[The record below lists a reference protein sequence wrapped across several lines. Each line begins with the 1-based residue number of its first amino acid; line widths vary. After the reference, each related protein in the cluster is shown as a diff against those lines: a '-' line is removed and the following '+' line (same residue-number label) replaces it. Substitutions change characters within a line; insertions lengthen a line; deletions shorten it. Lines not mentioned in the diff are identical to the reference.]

1 MSVCEKFCWWFHDHI
16 IYPLKQYYY
25 KHRKTHYVCGAC
37 GLIAAPYFEYQ
48 HVNRALDEDYGWK
61 RLPHNK
67 WLCHQCAYHVSLPGW
82 AATVKEQNDKTRM
95 LIYCQD
101 REYWLEHFERK
112 TPNEH

>member
-82 AATVKEQNDKTRM
+82 AATVKEQNDKTLS
-95 LIYCQD
+95 LI
-101 REYWLEHFERK
+101 HI
-112 TPNEH
+112 